1 MTQFSANINILKKN
15 IPQNKS
21 WFSKLAIVVQFS
33 LSPKIT
39 IFGKYLV
46 HVYFLITAPPLVM
59 YKLKQLFSYLQ
70 NCHIWKMFGPC

>member
-1 MTQFSANINILKKN
+1 MTQFSAHMLKKN

-39 IFGKYLV
+39 IFEKYLV
-46 HVYFLITAPPLVM
+46 HVYCLITAPH
-59 YKLKQLFSYLQ
+59 QLCI
-70 NCHIWKMFGPC
+70 N